1 MDGGLGEGLTISF
14 EILLENLGKV
24 VCLSKPTC
32 ASYNRFLRTKIQR
45 KSKLMLAMSTK
56 QNLKHILLL
65 HVNREK
71 CMGAW
76 KY

>member
-24 VCLSKPTC
+24 VCFGKSTS

-45 KSKLMLAMSTK
+45 KFKLMLAMSTK
-56 QNLKHILLL
+56 QNLKHIFLL
-65 HVNREK
+65 HVNTE
-71 CMGAW
+71 
-76 KY
+76 